1 MSDDLKKIHPY
12 LPKLLEQFRDGK
24 VDRREFLRTSTL
36 LGLSAGTAFT
46 LAGCDDKEEVAEAPA
61 EETVEEE
68 VVEAPAEEPAAAGE
82 KIVRI
87 SMRVPAVD
95 NPATYSWV
103 YDSNITRQVCDY
115 LTRTGTD
122 NVTRPWLLDRWEA
135 SDDLKTWTLY
145 LKQGVKWSNGDEFNA
160 DHVIW
165 NLTRWLDESV
175 GSSVLGLMKGYMLAE
190 FDTGETNEDGSP
202 KIGTRLWS
210 DNAIEKVD
218 DYTVRLNC
226 QEPQL
231 AVPEHLFHY
240 PALILHPSENGVFGV
255 GSIGTGAFSLTELE
269 VGKKAVLHRRDGYWG
284 TPAKLDVVEFIDHG
298 DDAAAAVQAIA
309 SQQVDGM
316 YEAQTTQYAALQK
329 IEHIQIHQVATG
341 QTGIARMQP
350 THADMTDPA
359 NQAAVFADPRVRKAM
374 RLALDTEKLLQVG
387 HLGLGLPGE
396 HHHVCPIH
404 PEYAKLEFMKQDI
417 EGAKALL
424 AEAGYPNGFNAEI
437 FCKSDPDW
445 EPITV
450 QAMAEMWKQAGANI
464 KINVLPSSQYWDI
477 WNAPTAP
484 FAFTPWT
491 HRPLGVMVLGLAY
504 RTGVPWNEAFWSNA
518 EFDALLAKAEGTL
531 DVEARRAIMVDI
543 ETLMQE
549 VGPAC
554 QPLWR
559 AVFTVMAKR
568 VTGFEIHPT
577 YYMFAEEWDVTA

>member
-36 LGLSAGTAFT
+36 LGVSAGTAFT
-46 LAGCDDKEEVAEAPA
+46 LAGCDDKEETAEAPAAEEPAEEEVAEAPA
-61 EETVEEE
+61 EE
-68 VVEAPAEEPAAAGE
+68 PAGE

-87 SMRVPAVD
+87 SMRVPAID

-122 NVTRPWLLDRWEA
+122 NVTRPWLLERWEA
-135 SDDLKTWTLY
+135 SDDLKTWTLH
-145 LKQGVKWSNGDEFNA
+145 LKQGIKWSNGDEFTA
-160 DHVIW
+160 DHVVW
-165 NLTRWLDESV
+165 NMTRWLDESV
-175 GSSVLGLMKGYMLAE
+175 GSSVLGLMKGYMLVE
-190 FDTGETNEDGSP
+190 FDTGETNEDGSQ
-202 KIGTRLWS
+202 KMATRLWA

-218 DYTVRLNC
+218 EYTVRLNC

-240 PALILHPSENGVFGV
+240 PALMLHPSENGVFGV

-269 VGKKAVLHRRDGYWG
+269 VGKKAVLRRRDGYWG
-284 TPAKLDVVEFIDHG
+284 NPVKLDAVEFIDHG

-329 IEHIQIHQVATG
+329 IEHVQVHQVATG

-350 THADMTDPA
+350 MHTDMTDPA
-359 NQAAVFADPRVRKAM
+359 NQAAAFADPRVRKAM

-437 FCKSDPDW
+437 FCKADPDW

-464 KINVLPSSQYWDI
+464 KISVLPSSQYWDI

-504 RTGVPWNEAFWSNA
+504 RSNVPWNEAHWSNA

-568 VTGFEIHPT
+568 ITGFEIHPT
-577 YYMFAEEWDVTA
+577 YYLFAEEWDVTA